1 MKTGSVTLFLAYR
14 FILGKNNNYAIKIVT
29 WVCFAA
35 IMIGCMALTLIFSI
49 MQGFEDSTHERL
61 QNIYPQVIIQS
72 PVNQDLNWD
81 KLQTFLTK
89 EPDVLAFSPYAISYG
104 VLHNPKLQDHLDLHQ
119 ISLIKAINPSTD
131 HLISNLTK
139 QINLLANQA
148 DLKLTQILEND
159 QIIIGTGL
167 AKNLMLEKS
176 DPVEIFI
183 PCETNTKNKTV
194 NFKKI
199 KAKIGALIQTGIA
212 EFDDGLIISSLDFA
226 KKNSHEFG
234 INEIG
239 LKLKPYSNQNK
250 AVLQLKKALNLN
262 IVTWQELY
270 APIMS
275 ALKLEKYTGLAI
287 AILIILIACMTLIAL
302 LFMLITKHT
311 SNIAILTILGLVN
324 TQIKKLFILIS
335 LIITSIACIIGMLLA
350 GIFGLVIKN
359 YKFIELPEAYMLS
372 NLPIALSPNIF
383 CFVLISTII
392 ISLIATQIPLNLI
405 NKLNL
410 AHLLKSNN

>member
-1 MKTGSVTLFLAYR
+1 
-14 FILGKNNNYAIKIVT
+14 
-29 WVCFAA
+29 
-35 IMIGCMALTLIFSI
+35 
-49 MQGFEDSTHERL
+49 
-61 QNIYPQVIIQS
+61 
-72 PVNQDLNWD
+72 
-81 KLQTFLTK
+81 
-89 EPDVLAFSPYAISYG
+89 
-104 VLHNPKLQDHLDLHQ
+104 
-119 ISLIKAINPSTD
+119 
-131 HLISNLTK
+131 
-139 QINLLANQA
+139 
-148 DLKLTQILEND
+148 
-159 QIIIGTGL
+159 
-167 AKNLMLEKS
+167 
-176 DPVEIFI
+176 
-183 PCETNTKNKTV
+183 
-194 NFKKI
+194 
-199 KAKIGALIQTGIA
+199 
-212 EFDDGLIISSLDFA
+212 
-226 KKNSHEFG
+226 
-234 INEIG
+234 
-239 LKLKPYSNQNK
+239 
-250 AVLQLKKALNLN
+250 LKKALNLN